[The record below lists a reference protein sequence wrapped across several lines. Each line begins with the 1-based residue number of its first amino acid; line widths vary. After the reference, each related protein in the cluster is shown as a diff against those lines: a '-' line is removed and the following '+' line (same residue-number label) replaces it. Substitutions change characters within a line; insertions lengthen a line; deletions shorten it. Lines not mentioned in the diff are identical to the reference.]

1 MKVHLT
7 GQHQATACGQ
17 CAAWGV
23 PETHDPT
30 KVTCARCKATAWFKL
45 RASYTAEGMVIDLM
59 VALADSLKQS
69 KVSAGE
75 TETRT

>member
-1 MKVHLT
+1 MRMHLT
-7 GQHQATACGQ
+7 GENQATACGLNVG
-17 CAAWGV
+17 WGV
-23 PETHDPT
+23 QDTREP
-30 KVTCARCKATAWFKL
+30 KNVTCARCKATAWFKL
-45 RASYTAEGMVIDLM
+45 CTASAAGKVIDLM